1 MINNAPLFLLIYCK
15 DLLAGKF
22 GGFGFFLGVAF
33 FTSGGGG
40 SGWVVFGTGGV
51 GAF

>member
-1 MINNAPLFLLIYCK
+1 MINNAPLFLLIYCRE
-15 DLLAGKF
+15 LLAVSVGLLWLF
-22 GGFGFFLGVAF
+22 WGVAF
-33 FTSGGGG
+33 FTGGGGG

>member
-1 MINNAPLFLLIYCK
+1 MINNAPLFLLVYCK
-15 DLLAGKF
+15 ELLAGKF
-22 GGFGFFLGVAF
+22 GGCFGFFLG
-33 FTSGGGG
+33 SGVFYGR